1 MNDLLQEFMKRL
13 NVLLAPY
20 RGKVEW
26 GNVREKISHWQEGEH
41 EMTNVAVTYESPG
54 GSTNQIN
61 VSFDHQRQIFRA
73 LNEQTGEEEDVA
85 EVDVVVE
92 RVTAHVLSIP
102 DKRKQRLNSDMERW
116 LNEGAT
122 QGMILGKLNQL
133 LKMQDLKGGSITLA
147 ELQEATRYLTQLVRE
162 KSKKSG

>member
-1 MNDLLQEFMKRL
+1 MLQEFMKRL
-13 NVLLAPY
+13 DALLAPY

-26 GNVREKISHWQEGEH
+26 GNVRQKISHWQEGEK

-61 VSFDHQRQIFRA
+61 VCFDHQRQTFRA

-85 EVDVVVE
+85 EVDLVME

-102 DKRKQRLNSDMERW
+102 EKRKQRLNADMERW

-122 QGMILGKLNQL
+122 QGMILTKLSQL
-133 LKMQDLKGGSITLA
+133 LKMQDLKGGSITSA
-147 ELQEATRYLTQLVRE
+147 ELQEATRYLMQLVRRR
-162 KSKKSG
+162 SGAAEG

>member
-13 NVLLAPY
+13 DALLAPY

-61 VSFDHQRQIFRA
+61 VSFDHQRQVFRA
-73 LNEQTGEEEDVA
+73 LNEQTAEEEDVA
-85 EVDVVVE
+85 EVDVVME

-122 QGMILGKLNQL
+122 QGMILGKLSQL
-133 LKMQDLKGGSITLA
+133 LKIQDLKGGSITSA
-147 ELQEATRYLTQLVRE
+147 ELQEATRYLTQLVR
-162 KSKKSG
+162 KKSG

>member
-26 GNVREKISHWQEGEH
+26 GNVREKISHWQEGEN
-41 EMTNVAVTYESPG
+41 EMTNVAITYESPG

-61 VSFDHQRQIFRA
+61 VSFDHQRQMFRT
-73 LNEQTGEEEDVA
+73 LNEQTGEEENVV
-85 EVDVVVE
+85 EVDAVMK

-102 DKRKQRLNSDMERW
+102 ERRKQRLNADMERW

-122 QGMILGKLNQL
+122 QGMILAKLSQL
-133 LKMQDLKGGSITLA
+133 LKMQDLKGGSITSA
-147 ELQEATRYLTQLVRE
+147 ELQEATRYLTQLVR
-162 KSKKSG
+162 KRQG